1 MEQIRMQREILD
13 KDIMSMSDYSAIRRE
28 HATKLA
34 DEKKNRRVEIGPACT
49 FYFES
54 YDTMWFQ
61 VHEMLYIEKGG
72 EEQVPGELQ
81 AYNPLIPKGQEL
93 VATVMIEVGDPD
105 RRAALLAKLG
115 GFEETITMSV
125 DGDIIRGVAEEDV
138 DRTTADGKASSVQFL
153 RFPFTDTQIADFKDQ
168 EKDVI
173 LSIGHIDYHHM
184 AGVPYDV
191 RMALAA
197 DFD

>member
-1 MEQIRMQREILD
+1 
-13 KDIMSMSDYSAIRRE
+13 
-28 HATKLA
+28 
-34 DEKKNRRVEIGPACT
+34 
-49 FYFES
+49 
-54 YDTMWFQ
+54 
-61 VHEMLYIEKGG
+61 
-72 EEQVPGELQ
+72 
-81 AYNPLIPKGQEL
+81 
-93 VATVMIEVGDPD
+93 MIEVGDPD

-153 RFPFTDTQIADFKDQ
+153 RFPFTNTQIADFKDQ

-184 AGVPYDV
+184 AGVPYDA